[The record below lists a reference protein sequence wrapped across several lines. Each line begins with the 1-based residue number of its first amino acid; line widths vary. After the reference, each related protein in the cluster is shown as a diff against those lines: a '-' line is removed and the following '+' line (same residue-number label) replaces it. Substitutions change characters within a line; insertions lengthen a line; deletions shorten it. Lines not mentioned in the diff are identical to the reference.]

1 MYYNNLNRQQE
12 YDDLKFMPL
21 NIREPFLD
29 KDSSWFPIIDMAL
42 PNFSELSN
50 NFLLGFATPVDN
62 SNLEGNSLKTLD
74 FIQNNNLNVPNA
86 QNNQS
91 AEEFTKDFNLE
102 YPSETLSEELY
113 SYNKE
118 CKSINNSGSN
128 MNMQNTNMQNT
139 NMQNTNKQN
148 MNNNKDNQDEPI
160 HMNLLRN
167 FNFECYLDNSY
178 RGESSSQMEEID
190 RIFNV
195 IKGDNSIVETFKAYN
210 IPKPIS
216 NLIIKKVIKITLE
229 NSRSKWEE

>member
-113 SYNKE
+113 SYNKDKK

-128 MNMQNTNMQNT
+128 MNMQNT

-160 HMNLLRN
+160 HMNLLRS

-178 RGESSSQMEEID
+178 RGGSSSQMEEID

>member
-113 SYNKE
+113 SYNKDKE

-128 MNMQNTNMQNT
+128 MNMQNTNMQNR
-139 NMQNTNKQN
+139 NKQN